1 MRSSA
6 GVDEFEWGTLT
17 WHYSRELGN
26 SETMTAGK
34 CVLNPGCSNPRH
46 YHPNCDEVL
55 RVEQGKIRHTYG
67 DESFELKE
75 GEMIQI
81 PQDIRH
87 NATNIGTIEAVMFIC
102 FSSADRE
109 TIQVD

>member
-1 MRSSA
+1 MNSA
-6 GVDEFEWGTLT
+6 NPIHVC
-17 WHYSRELGN
+17 H
-26 SETMTAGK
+26 GK
-34 CVLNPGCSNPRH
+34 SGPEAADILQI
-46 YHPNCDEVL
+46 
-55 RVEQGKIRHTYG
+55 EQGKIRHTYG
-67 DESFELKE
+67 DESFELNE
-75 GEMIQI
+75 GEMIHI